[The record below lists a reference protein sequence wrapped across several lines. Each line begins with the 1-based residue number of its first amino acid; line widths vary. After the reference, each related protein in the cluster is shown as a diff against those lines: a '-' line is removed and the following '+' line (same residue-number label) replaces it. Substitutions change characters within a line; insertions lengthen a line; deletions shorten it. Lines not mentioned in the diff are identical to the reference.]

1 MSFYADKAVL
11 TTSMLTKFG
20 RTCQIIT
27 PAITTYNPDTGLV
40 EPVSVAGTI
49 WDAGSTTWDAGL
61 TIWDGEDGESAET
74 STDVKAA
81 DFAMKGNTYQPNTNV
96 QEGDRYALVNAV
108 VDITVDNKIVMDGV
122 TWSIIAVEKLA
133 PSGISVMYKLH
144 IRK

>member
-27 PAITTYNPDTGLV
+27 PALGTYNPDTGLV
-40 EPVSVAGTI
+40 ESAIVAGTI
-49 WDAGSTTWDAGL
+49 WDLGATTFDGGLTTWD
-61 TIWDGEDGESAET
+61 GEGGIGVET

-81 DFAMKGNTYQPNTNV
+81 DFAMKGNTYQQNTNV

-133 PSGISVMYKLH
+133 PSGVSVMYKLH